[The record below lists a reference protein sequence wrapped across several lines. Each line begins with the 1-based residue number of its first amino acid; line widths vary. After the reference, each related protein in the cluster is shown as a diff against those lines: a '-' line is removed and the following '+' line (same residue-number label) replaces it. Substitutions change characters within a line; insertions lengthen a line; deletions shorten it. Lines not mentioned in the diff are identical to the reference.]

1 MYLLVYFPL
10 ELDSVRL
17 KHICC
22 GIAGPVVAFNSFS
35 QSESETSRNY
45 QEAKNYF
52 ENQELFWEC
61 YRSLSHKRLA
71 GVTLKWRPTICE
83 RTVATTDPKVAH
95 TVQMRDMSCRCKEA
109 SLGKKMLHPPLHL
122 RVKKKGWKRALGQ
135 DQEIG
140 KKNRKQ
146 RTNPSLCLTLTDHIR
161 VLCSSPKF
169 WNSWHKGRECFQ
181 MLMSVSI
188 SCCLVWARL
197 KN

>member
-10 ELDSVRL
+10 ELDSVHL

-45 QEAKNYF
+45 QDAKNYF
-52 ENQELFWEC
+52 ENQELLWE
-61 YRSLSHKRLA
+61 SLSHKRLA

-83 RTVATTDPKVAH
+83 RTVATTDPKVARTDEGYELQVLQKQAWEKRCSTH
-95 TVQMRDMSCRCKEA
+95 RSTLEWKKRVKESARARSRD
-109 SLGKKMLHPPLHL
+109 GKK
-122 RVKKKGWKRALGQ
+122 KT
-135 DQEIG
+135 E
-140 KKNRKQ
+140 NRKQ
-146 RTNPSLCLTLTDHIR
+146 RMNPSLCLTLTDHIR

-169 WNSWHKGRECFQ
+169 WNSWHKGREFFQ

-188 SCCLVWARL
+188 SCCLLWARL